1 MPVPARSSGVLLHV
15 TSLPS
20 GRLDEE
26 AYRFVDWLVDAGQ
39 TWWQLLPVNIPDRL
53 RSPYSSRSAF
63 AGHEGLLASPTS
75 PHYDGGEG
83 AEGSPQ
89 GSWFDEWV
97 RFAGEP
103 EQQAQVRFQREWL
116 ALKRYA
122 NDRGIRLI
130 GDIPL
135 YVAGGSCDVATH
147 PGLFDRTVVAG
158 AAPSRNHPEGQRWG
172 MPVFDW
178 PAHADDGYAWWLTRL
193 ERQRELFDLLRLDHF
208 RGLVKFWQLPLEEED
223 PVKGSWGEG
232 PGMAFFD
239 AVRARFGGLPLILE
253 DLGLITPDVIELREA
268 LGVPGMNVVARVAEL
283 DWRSDSVLYTSTH
296 DSDTLAGWWQRWG
309 RQNQPQLAAG
319 ATSVADEHRALL
331 QNVFAVEN
339 ELVIIPA
346 QDLLWLG
353 SEARMNRP
361 GTVDANNWTWKLE
374 RPLTGEQAH
383 WLADVT
389 VAAGRGNSRAYDD

>member
-1 MPVPARSSGVLLHV
+1 MPVPVRSSGVLLHV

-26 AYRFVDWLVDAGQ
+26 AYRFVDWLVEAGQ
-39 TWWQLLPVNIPDRL
+39 TWWQLLPVNIPDTL

-63 AGHEGLLASPTS
+63 AGHEGLLASPAS
-75 PHYDGGEG
+75 KHYDSGEG
-83 AEGSPQ
+83 AEGAP
-89 GSWFDEWV
+89 GGIWLDEWV

-135 YVAGGSCDVATH
+135 YVAGDSCDVATH
-147 PGLFDRTVVAG
+147 PGLFDRSVVAG
-158 AAPSRNHPEGQRWG
+158 AAPSRNHPAGQRWG

-178 PAHADDGYAWWLTRL
+178 PIHADDGYAWWLTRL

-208 RGLVKFWQLPLEEED
+208 RGLVRFWELPLDEED
-223 PVKGSWGEG
+223 PAKGCWGEG

-283 DWRSDSVLYTSTH
+283 DWRTDSVLYSSTH
-296 DSDTLAGWWQRWG
+296 DSDTLAGWWQHWG
-309 RQNQPQLAAG
+309 RENQPQLAAG
-319 ATSVADEHRALL
+319 ATSAADEHRALL
-331 QNVFAVEN
+331 QNVLAVEN
-339 ELVIIPA
+339 KLVIIPA
-346 QDLLWLG
+346 QDLLGLG

-361 GTVDANNWTWKLE
+361 GTVDGNNWAWKLE
-374 RPLTGEQAH
+374 RPLTGEQAE
-383 WLADVT
+383 WLGDLT
-389 VAAGRGNSRAYDD
+389 IAAGRGNSRA